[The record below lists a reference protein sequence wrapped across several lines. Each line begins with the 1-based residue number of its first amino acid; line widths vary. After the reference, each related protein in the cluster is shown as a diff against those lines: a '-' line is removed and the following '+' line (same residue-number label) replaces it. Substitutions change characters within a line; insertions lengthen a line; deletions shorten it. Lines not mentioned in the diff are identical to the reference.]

1 MEEEVIVRNP
11 TRELRALFLHMSY
24 TLYSAL
30 FALRCLLCAVCSLP
44 PLPVT
49 IPCSVC
55 LAFATLACLSPS
67 IPFP

>member
-30 FALRCLLCAVCSLP
+30 FALRCLLSPAPSRHNPVQRVPCFCYARLPLSLYP
-44 PLPVT
+44 FSLK
-49 IPCSVC
+49 
-55 LAFATLACLSPS
+55 LA
-67 IPFP
+67 